1 MEVDQASATTSTCRQ
16 LQQQQDSASSSP
28 SDKTVEEVQGDHQ
41 DDFLQTGRVGRRNAV
56 PDIKTDPSSTVST
69 ADLPMELEKL
79 SCAAGS
85 SDTGEQPMD
94 TTPTTSLPGTSS
106 SGG

>member
-41 DDFLQTGRVGRRNAV
+41 DDFLQTGRVGRRNAGQ
-56 PDIKTDPSSTVST
+56 SHS
-69 ADLPMELEKL
+69 
-79 SCAAGS
+79 
-85 SDTGEQPMD
+85 
-94 TTPTTSLPGTSS
+94 
-106 SGG
+106 